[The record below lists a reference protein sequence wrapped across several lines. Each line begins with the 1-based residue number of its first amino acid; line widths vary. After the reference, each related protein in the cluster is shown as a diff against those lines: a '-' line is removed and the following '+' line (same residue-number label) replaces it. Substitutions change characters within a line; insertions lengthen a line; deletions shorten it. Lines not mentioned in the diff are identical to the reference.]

1 MKRRHFLTIS
11 TLATTV
17 TGASAAAAPRED
29 WWELVKEDNL
39 RFTAKSEEGNLTLDV
54 ELEVPPEGELS
65 ERKDEEGS
73 ITGYNWRGEILP
85 QRCWPGQSLI
95 KKFDFQWDGKPVVVE
110 RRFWRDLAGFGI
122 QTVPNKPALLA
133 DEDWRYN
140 DFLASLRQPRVMLS
154 ADGGTALIEWVRP
167 EECDS
172 SSTTRWIISRS
183 GTVLR
188 HRHEPPHD
196 C

>member
-1 MKRRHFLTIS
+1 MKRRHFIAL
-11 TLATTV
+11 
-17 TGASAAAAPRED
+17 SAASIPVASKAMDVEEI
-29 WWELVKEDNL
+29 WWEGVVAVTD
-39 RFTAKSEEGNLTLDV
+39 FTAKSQEGNLTLAV
-54 ELEVPPEGELS
+54 ELEIPNEADLVEHPEVDGEYRGFS
-65 ERKDEEGS
+65 
-73 ITGYNWRGEILP
+73 YRGEKLP
-85 QRCWPGQSLI
+85 LRFWPGCSLI
-95 KKFDFQWDGKPVVVE
+95 KKFDFRWDGTPIKIE
-110 RRFWRDLAGFGI
+110 KRFWRDLAGFVI
-122 QTVPNKPALLA
+122 QDIPNKPALKPKDSWKYEEFIA
-133 DEDWRYN
+133 R
-140 DFLASLRQPRVMLS
+140 LRQPRVMIS